1 MMLNLEV
8 VFGIRPIIIFSLA
21 YSI

>member
-8 VFGIRPIIIFSLA
+8 VFGIRQIIIFSLA